1 MLECSEK
8 MAMAFIIEFYIVL
21 YSIWIK
27 QTKAK
32 YLTRILQKNN

>member
-21 YSIWIK
+21 YSIFIK
-27 QTKAK
+27 QKPN
-32 YLTRILQKNN
+32 I